1 MSREWQ
7 IYWARRSMKS
17 ISTRMK
23 NGSMSRFKDP
33 IQCMLSMMEGETMV
47 KVIQVEP
54 GMSREWQIY
63 WVVVKMLI
71 SMIKGWK
78 MLISMTQEWEILMSM
93 TKGWQM
99 LRLLTLMVQVIM
111 SMKKETELKIILEML
126 MTIRSFLS
134 MCIKNLLIVLRVL
147 QRKLDLG
154 KKRMD
159 LLVKKRIRIVV
170 ERKIVPVKSWKVLI
184 IGMEI
189 LPWKKP
195 IGMEQIQSTL

>member
-1 MSREWQ
+1 
-7 IYWARRSMKS
+7 
-17 ISTRMK
+17 
-23 NGSMSRFKDP
+23 
-33 IQCMLSMMEGETMV
+33 MV

-63 WVVVKMLI
+63 WIVVKMLM

-184 IGMEI
+184 GMEI
-189 LPWKKP
+189 LLWKKP
-195 IGMEQIQSTL
+195 IGMEQIQRTL

>member
-17 ISTRMK
+17 MSTRMK

-63 WVVVKMLI
+63 WIVVKMLM

-93 TKGWQM
+93 TKGWE
-99 LRLLTLMVQVIM
+99 MVQVIM

-126 MTIRSFLS
+126 MKIRSFLS

-170 ERKIVPVKSWKVLI
+170 E
-184 IGMEI
+184 
-189 LPWKKP
+189 
-195 IGMEQIQSTL
+195 